1 MKLSQ
6 VGITGRMFNI
16 IKSLLLSRKSFIKV
30 GKFNSP
36 PFKIESGLPQGS
48 VLSPTLF
55 ILFINDFIGTLSP
68 RFKFADDTAVLVKV
82 SVPSTLESTLQE
94 VANEVQTWCR
104 KWRMVVNGSKT
115 EIIVLMQETFQNQ
128 LL

>member
-1 MKLSQ
+1 MQLEIEEVLRTKTCGALLNIDLEKASDSVWVDGLLLKFNQ

-16 IKSLLLSRKSFIKV
+16 IKSFLLSRESFSKV
-30 GKFNSP
+30 RKINAP

-55 ILFINDFIGTLSP
+55 ISFINDFIGTLSP

-82 SVPSTLESTLQE
+82 RSNQHYKKLQ
-94 VANEVQTWCR
+94 T
-104 KWRMVVNGSKT
+104 KP
-115 EIIVLMQETFQNQ
+115 
-128 LL
+128 